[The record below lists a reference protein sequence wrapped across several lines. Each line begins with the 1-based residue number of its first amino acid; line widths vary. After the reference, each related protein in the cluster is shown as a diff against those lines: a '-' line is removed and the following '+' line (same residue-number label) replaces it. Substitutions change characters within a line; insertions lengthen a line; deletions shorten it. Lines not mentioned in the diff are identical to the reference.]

1 MQINNNGELLISI
14 NGKTK
19 LLSKEEIVKL
29 YNQGIAIASESN
41 SVNNTINPIQN
52 SIEQGKHY
60 MGYGGLDKNFNIKI
74 ESSEIII
81 NCPVGFYHEV
91 IEGKHYCTPLPKKL
105 YNQGTTL
112 APKAN
117 SVTNTSHYIY
127 PINRDSIYKKVSE
140 ILKKEYD
147 KFPNE
152 TKKSWIKDD
161 YPYFVSHT
169 AESYP
174 NPETS
179 GDTVVDEIREKFL
192 ERSKVGQAKYG
203 TNLDRKDLSTI
214 EWLNHAIEE
223 QMDSILYL
231 TKLKRELSN
240 KKGYGL

>member
-29 YNQGIAIASESN
+29 YNQG
-41 SVNNTINPIQN
+41 
-52 SIEQGKHY
+52 
-60 MGYGGLDKNFNIKI
+60 
-74 ESSEIII
+74 
-81 NCPVGFYHEV
+81 
-91 IEGKHYCTPLPKKL
+91 
-105 YNQGTTL
+105 TTL
-112 APKAN
+112 ASKAN
-117 SVTNTSHYIY
+117 SVTNTTNFKTNNTDFKTNVKSTQL
-127 PINRDSIYKKVSE
+127 YK
-140 ILKKEYD
+140 L
-147 KFPNE
+147 
-152 TKKSWIKDD
+152 IKDMKEEYNLINDKYYVSLGFSKD

>member
-19 LLSKEEIVKL
+19 LLSKEEIVRL
-29 YNQGIAIASESN
+29 YNQGIAIASEN
-41 SVNNTINPIQN
+41 NNVTNTINPIQN
-52 SIEQGKHY
+52 SIEQGQY
-60 MGYGGLDKNFNIKI
+60 FMGYGGLDKNLNIKTK
-74 ESSEIII
+74 SSEIIVG
-81 NCPVGFYHEV
+81 CPVGFFHEV
-91 IEGKHYCTPLPKKL
+91 IEGKHYCTPLPKKE
-105 YNQGTTL
+105 
-112 APKAN
+112 
-117 SVTNTSHYIY
+117 SVKVGNKLLDA
-127 PINRDSIYKKVSE
+127 INK
-140 ILKKEYD
+140 
-147 KFPNE
+147 
-152 TKKSWIKDD
+152 D

>member
-1 MQINNNGELLISI
+1 MQVNNNGELLISI

-19 LLSKEEIVKL
+19 LLSREEIVKL
-29 YNQGIAIASESN
+29 YNQG
-41 SVNNTINPIQN
+41 
-52 SIEQGKHY
+52 
-60 MGYGGLDKNFNIKI
+60 
-74 ESSEIII
+74 
-81 NCPVGFYHEV
+81 
-91 IEGKHYCTPLPKKL
+91 
-105 YNQGTTL
+105 TTL
-112 APKAN
+112 ASKAN
-117 SVTNTSHYIY
+117 SVTNSSHYIY
-127 PINRDSIYKKVSE
+127 PINRDSIYNKVSE

-152 TKKSWIKDD
+152 SKKSWVKDD

-169 AESYP
+169 AESYH
-174 NPETS
+174 NTEKS

-231 TKLKRELSN
+231 TKLKRELN
-240 KKGYGL
+240 ENNNRRKL

>member
-1 MQINNNGELLISI
+1 MQVNNNGELLISI

-19 LLSKEEIVKL
+19 LLSKEEI
-29 YNQGIAIASESN
+29 
-41 SVNNTINPIQN
+41 
-52 SIEQGKHY
+52 
-60 MGYGGLDKNFNIKI
+60 IKM
-74 ESSEIII
+74 
-81 NCPVGFYHEV
+81 
-91 IEGKHYCTPLPKKL
+91 

-112 APKAN
+112 ASKAN

-127 PINRDSIYKKVSE
+127 PINRDSIYKEISK

-152 TKKSWIKDD
+152 PKKSWVKDD
-161 YPYFVSHT
+161 YPYFVTHT

-174 NPETS
+174 NSETS

-231 TKLKRELSN
+231 TKLKRELNENNSRR
-240 KKGYGL
+240 KL

>member
-112 APKAN
+112 ASKAN
-117 SVTNTSHYIY
+117 SVTNTTNFKTDNTDFKTDMKSTEL
-127 PINRDSIYKKVSE
+127 YKLIKNMKEGHIKPSLVNDKYHVS
-140 ILKKEYD
+140 LGFSK
-147 KFPNE
+147 
-152 TKKSWIKDD
+152 D

-174 NPETS
+174 NPEKS

-203 TNLDRKDLSTI
+203 TNLDRKDLST
-214 EWLNHAIEE
+214 LAHRPCHP
-223 QMDSILYL
+223 Q
-231 TKLKRELSN
+231 
-240 KKGYGL
+240 G

>member
-19 LLSKEEIVKL
+19 LLSREEIVKL
-29 YNQGIAIASESN
+29 YNQG
-41 SVNNTINPIQN
+41 
-52 SIEQGKHY
+52 
-60 MGYGGLDKNFNIKI
+60 
-74 ESSEIII
+74 
-81 NCPVGFYHEV
+81 
-91 IEGKHYCTPLPKKL
+91 
-105 YNQGTTL
+105 TTL
-112 APKAN
+112 ASKAN
-117 SVTNTSHYIY
+117 SVTNTTDFKTDMKSTQLYKLIKNMKEEY
-127 PINRDSIYKKVSE
+127 NLINDKYHVS
-140 ILKKEYD
+140 LGFSK
-147 KFPNE
+147 
-152 TKKSWIKDD
+152 D

>member
-1 MQINNNGELLISI
+1 MIIFLTTIKLKKMQINNNGELLISI

-19 LLSKEEIVKL
+19 LLSKEEIVRL

-41 SVNNTINPIQN
+41 SV
-52 SIEQGKHY
+52 
-60 MGYGGLDKNFNIKI
+60 
-74 ESSEIII
+74 
-81 NCPVGFYHEV
+81 
-91 IEGKHYCTPLPKKL
+91 
-105 YNQGTTL
+105 
-112 APKAN
+112 
-117 SVTNTSHYIY
+117 TNTTNFKTDNTDFKTDIRSNQLYKLIKKMKEEHNK
-127 PINRDSIYKKVSE
+127 PSLINDKCYVS
-140 ILKKEYD
+140 LGFSK
-147 KFPNE
+147 
-152 TKKSWIKDD
+152 D

-174 NPETS
+174 NSETS

>member
-29 YNQGIAIASESN
+29 YNQGIAIALESN
-41 SVNNTINPIQN
+41 TVTNNTNFKTDNTDFKTDMKITELYKLIKNMKEEHIKPSLVN
-52 SIEQGKHY
+52 
-60 MGYGGLDKNFNIKI
+60 DKCYVNL
-74 ESSEIII
+74 
-81 NCPVGFYHEV
+81 GFS
-91 IEGKHYCTPLPKKL
+91 K
-105 YNQGTTL
+105 
-112 APKAN
+112 
-117 SVTNTSHYIY
+117 
-127 PINRDSIYKKVSE
+127 
-140 ILKKEYD
+140 
-147 KFPNE
+147 
-152 TKKSWIKDD
+152 D

-174 NPETS
+174 NSETS

-192 ERSKVGQAKYG
+192 ERSKAGQTKYG

-231 TKLKRELSN
+231 TKLKRELNENNSRR
-240 KKGYGL
+240 KL

>member
-14 NGKTK
+14 HGKTK
-19 LLSKEEIVKL
+19 LLSKEEIVRL

-41 SVNNTINPIQN
+41 SVTNATDFKTDIRSNQLYKLIKNMKEEYNLIN
-52 SIEQGKHY
+52 
-60 MGYGGLDKNFNIKI
+60 DKYH
-74 ESSEIII
+74 I
-81 NCPVGFYHEV
+81 NLGFS
-91 IEGKHYCTPLPKKL
+91 K
-105 YNQGTTL
+105 
-112 APKAN
+112 
-117 SVTNTSHYIY
+117 
-127 PINRDSIYKKVSE
+127 
-140 ILKKEYD
+140 
-147 KFPNE
+147 
-152 TKKSWIKDD
+152 D

-174 NPETS
+174 NSETS
-179 GDTVVDEIREKFL
+179 GDTVVEEIREKFL
-192 ERSKVGQAKYG
+192 ERSKVGQAKYE

>member
-41 SVNNTINPIQN
+41 T
-52 SIEQGKHY
+52 
-60 MGYGGLDKNFNIKI
+60 
-74 ESSEIII
+74 
-81 NCPVGFYHEV
+81 
-91 IEGKHYCTPLPKKL
+91 
-105 YNQGTTL
+105 
-112 APKAN
+112 
-117 SVTNTSHYIY
+117 VTNTKDKNYSEFF
-127 PINRDSIYKKVSE
+127 INKYFIGYDPYFVTHTRKNFTDYKEEVILPGLSKDKCYVS
-140 ILKKEYD
+140 LGFSK
-147 KFPNE
+147 
-152 TKKSWIKDD
+152 D

-174 NPETS
+174 NSETS

-231 TKLKRELSN
+231 TKLKREL
-240 KKGYGL
+240 L

>member
-1 MQINNNGELLISI
+1 MQISNNGELLISI

-19 LLSKEEIVKL
+19 LLSKEEIVRL

-41 SVNNTINPIQN
+41 SV
-52 SIEQGKHY
+52 
-60 MGYGGLDKNFNIKI
+60 
-74 ESSEIII
+74 
-81 NCPVGFYHEV
+81 
-91 IEGKHYCTPLPKKL
+91 
-105 YNQGTTL
+105 
-112 APKAN
+112 
-117 SVTNTSHYIY
+117 TNTKDKDY
-127 PINRDSIYKKVSE
+127 SE
-140 ILKKEYD
+140 FFTNKYFIGYD
-147 KFPNE
+147 
-152 TKKSWIKDD
+152 
-161 YPYFVSHT
+161 PYFVSHT

-231 TKLKRELSN
+231 TKLKRELN
-240 KKGYGL
+240 EDNNRRKL

>member
-1 MQINNNGELLISI
+1 MIIFLTTIKLKKMQINNNGELLISI

-19 LLSKEEIVKL
+19 LLSKEEIVRL

-41 SVNNTINPIQN
+41 SV
-52 SIEQGKHY
+52 
-60 MGYGGLDKNFNIKI
+60 
-74 ESSEIII
+74 
-81 NCPVGFYHEV
+81 
-91 IEGKHYCTPLPKKL
+91 
-105 YNQGTTL
+105 
-112 APKAN
+112 
-117 SVTNTSHYIY
+117 TNTTDFKTDIRSNQLYKLIKKMKEEHNK
-127 PINRDSIYKKVSE
+127 PSLINDKCYVS
-140 ILKKEYD
+140 LGFSK
-147 KFPNE
+147 
-152 TKKSWIKDD
+152 D

-174 NPETS
+174 NSETS